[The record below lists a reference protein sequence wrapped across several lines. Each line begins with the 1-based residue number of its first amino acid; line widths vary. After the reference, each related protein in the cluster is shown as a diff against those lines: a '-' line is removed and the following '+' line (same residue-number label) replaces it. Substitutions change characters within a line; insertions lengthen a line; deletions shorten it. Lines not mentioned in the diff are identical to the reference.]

1 MAKLTSDTADKKVGQ
16 RIQMRRK
23 ELGMTAQQLSEQV
36 DISQQQLS
44 RYERGTNKINV
55 SHLVNIAAGLNTPI
69 SWFL

>member
-44 RYERGTNKINV
+44 GMKGEQTRSMYHIW
-55 SHLVNIAAGLNTPI
+55 SILLLA
-69 SWFL
+69 